1 MALADK
7 TLDSPQFLRLLFI
20 VNAAIPSVLL
30 GWDTARGHLGANPP
44 EYLIRTTGM
53 LTLVLLV
60 VTLSITP
67 LMRWS
72 LTPALIQVR
81 RVAGLFTFFY
91 ACLHALAYSWF
102 DKDLNP
108 GLIVTDVLRR
118 PFILLGMA
126 AFTLMVPLAATS
138 TRAMVR
144 KLGGRNWK
152 RLHRAIYLIAGAG
165 VIHFYLLV
173 RADKRIPLAFGL
185 VIVFLLLWRVSN
197 APRGK

>member
-1 MALADK
+1 MAVADK
-7 TLDSPQFLRLLFI
+7 TFSSPAFLRLLFI
-20 VNAAIPSVLL
+20 VNAAVPSLLL
-30 GWDTARGHLGANPP
+30 GWDAARGHLGANPP

-53 LTLVLLV
+53 LTLILLV

-72 LTPALIQVR
+72 HTPALIQVR
-81 RVAGLFTFFY
+81 QLAGLFTFFY

-102 DKDLNP
+102 DKDLDL

-126 AFTLMVPLAATS
+126 AFTLMIPLAATS

-165 VIHFYLLV
+165 SIHYYLLV
-173 RADKRIPLAFGL
+173 RADKRLPLAFGL
-185 VIVFLLLWRVSN
+185 VIALLLLWRVREAVRN
-197 APRGK
+197 L